1 MVTRKAARYSLAARE
16 RLMKAVWVAAAG
28 LTAATLLANSGAD
41 AAGRVKKK
49 YDPDQLIC
57 ESRREIGSRLKRI
70 RVCHTAQEWE
80 EVRLQERVG
89 LMRKQYN
96 GASGMGGAVDDRI
109 N

>member
-1 MVTRKAARYSLAARE
+1 MRLVRIAALGLAAATI
-16 RLMKAVWVAAAG
+16 LVAQS
-28 LTAATLLANSGAD
+28 ANS
-41 AAGRVKKK
+41 AGRPKKK
-49 YDPDQLIC
+49 YDPNQLIC
-57 ESRREIGSRLKRI
+57 ESRQEIGSRLKRI

>member
-1 MVTRKAARYSLAARE
+1 MNAVWITSAGLAA
-16 RLMKAVWVAAAG
+16 AAM
-28 LTAATLLANSGAD
+28 LATQGAD
-41 AAGRVKKK
+41 AAGRPKKK
-49 YDPDQLIC
+49 YDPNQIIC
-57 ESRREIGSRLKRI
+57 ESRQDIGSRLKRI

-80 EVRLQERVG
+80 EVRLQEKVG